1 MRYLPSLVLALAVAA
16 LTPALASPPVM
27 NIDPA
32 QESEFVVETK
42 VLSVETR
49 PPATAE
55 GTETTEIRCAV
66 TKVVKAKSPIK
77 TIIQVGTKL
86 SVIGTCQRHSKPL
99 EAREAGYPS
108 DRCDAGAWTAPY
120 WMKEQKKDQPLTLYL
135 KHALSEVTKKPT
147 AGQLETVSDRRP
159 APSPASVSLLPAA
172 PPKK

>member
-1 MRYLPSLVLALAVAA
+1 MRSLSSLVLLFTALAWA
-16 LTPALASPPVM
+16 PALASPPVM

-49 PPATAE
+49 PPAAAE

-66 TKVVKAKSPIK
+66 TKVVKAKSPVK
-77 TIIQVGTKL
+77 TSIQVGTKL
-86 SVIGTCQRHSKPL
+86 SVVGTCERRSKPL
-99 EAREAGYPS
+99 EIREAGYPS

-135 KHALSEVTKKPT
+135 KHATAADTKKPI
-147 AGQLETVSDRRP
+147 AGKLETVADRRP
-159 APSPASVSLLPAA
+159 AASPAVVTLIPIAA
-172 PPKK
+172 PKK